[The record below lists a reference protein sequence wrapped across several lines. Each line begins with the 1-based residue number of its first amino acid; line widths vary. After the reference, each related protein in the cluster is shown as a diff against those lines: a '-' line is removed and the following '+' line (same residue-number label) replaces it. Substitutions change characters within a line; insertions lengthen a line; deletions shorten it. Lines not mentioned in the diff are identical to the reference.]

1 MYNQAITKGD
11 ILDIMATIM
20 DKDVLIEATAG
31 CLGRLFTKYKN
42 KLSENDYSK
51 IRLNLVKIRKQIY
64 SSECE
69 DLDFYEMLHKIK
81 NTYDEAERLVNTLN
95 LNHEQE
101 KKIDLLKECINENE
115 CF

>member
-1 MYNQAITKGD
+1 
-11 ILDIMATIM
+11 MATIM

-42 KLSENDYSK
+42 KLSESDYSE

-81 NTYDEAERLVNTLN
+81 NTYDEAEERLVNT

-101 KKIDLLKECINENE
+101 KKIELLMECINDNRAVNGMH
-115 CF
+115 